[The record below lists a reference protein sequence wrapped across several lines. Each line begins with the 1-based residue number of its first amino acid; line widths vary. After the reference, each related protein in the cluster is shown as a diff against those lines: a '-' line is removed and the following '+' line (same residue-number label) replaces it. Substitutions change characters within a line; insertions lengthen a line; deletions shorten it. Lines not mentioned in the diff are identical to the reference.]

1 MTPRNYLKIDAK
13 SWPACIIRRLCA
25 LRDTHARDNWVAS
38 FDQRIA
44 DADTANAFRDKS
56 MPCTPRANRG
66 RRVVMGNLPTDR
78 IEPPAAAF
86 FLCGLLVC
94 LLTSGSVNAQGM
106 MGHVDLSASEFIEA
120 ELTREGVEQLL
131 AGRAHG
137 PADLTGKRLNGLD
150 LSGLD
155 FSKAVLRSAR
165 LNKANL
171 KGSLLAGA
179 VLDQAWM
186 ISADL
191 RGANL
196 TGASLFQ
203 TQLKSANLD
212 GADLSGARIAA
223 DLSGASLKRAVL
235 RGADISADMRNQSM
249 GLMRGVLRS
258 ADLEGA
264 DFTGANLARADLEF
278 ASLRGAVLTR
288 ANFTGAQLGGADLTG
303 AEISGTR
310 FEDADVDSA
319 RLVKLQGETEA
330 AFLSVRNLSAAIR
343 Q

>member
-1 MTPRNYLKIDAK
+1 MSDDT
-13 SWPACIIRRLCA
+13 SGRLA
-25 LRDTHARDNWVAS
+25 RQAITTLETLAFFASYTHS
-38 FDQRIA
+38 G
-44 DADTANAFRDKS
+44 KS
-56 MPCTPRANRG
+56 MVHTPRANG
-66 RRVVMGNLPTDR
+66 CRRVGIVHSRAERSAPRALGFCAR
-78 IEPPAAAF
+78 
-86 FLCGLLVC
+86 GLLAC
-94 LLTSGSVNAQGM
+94 LLAFAPQAVCAQGM
-106 MGHVDLSASEFIEA
+106 MGHVDLSAPEFIEA
-120 ELTREGVEQLL
+120 EMTREQVATLL
-131 AGRAHG
+131 AIAKGA

-150 LSGLD
+150 LSGMD

-191 RGANL
+191 SAANL

-203 TQLKSANLD
+203 TQLKSAKLD

-223 DLSGASLKRAVL
+223 DLTGASLTRAVL

-258 ADLEGA
+258 ANLEFA
-264 DFTGANLARADLEF
+264 DFTDANLARADLEY
-278 ASLRGAVLTR
+278 ASLRGAVLAR
-288 ANFTGAQLGGADLTG
+288 ANFAGAQLGGADLTG
-303 AEISGTR
+303 ADIGGAG

-319 RLVKLQGETEA
+319 RLVALRGETDA
-330 AFLSVRNLSAAIR
+330 MFARARNLSAAIR